1 MKKTWLPL
9 LIGLIALTGC
19 AHHYVMQL
27 NNGAQVTTASK
38 PKLKEGVYY
47 FKDAKGEQHAVAAA
61 RVRQVAPASVAERES
76 KPPPLKGE
84 SQKKRK
90 WYLLW
95 LG

>member
-1 MKKTWLPL
+1 MKKAWLFSL
-9 LIGLIALTGC
+9 VGLIALTGC

-27 NNGAQVTTASK
+27 NNGAQITTASK

-47 FKDAKGEQHAVAAA
+47 FKDAKGEDHAIAST
-61 RVRQVAPASVAERES
+61 RVRLVAPASMAEREN
-76 KPPPLKGE
+76 KPPPVKGE